1 MAVTSASPT
10 ITSSLTTRVADV
22 DPTRRRIIFCNVSVT
37 TEVIWI
43 GGSTVDDTNGVQL
56 DPGDSLEIVQAHRED
71 TAPQQEWYAYSNG
84 VSPILAVVSVDN

>member
-10 ITSSLTTRVADV
+10 MTSSTTTLVADI
-22 DPTRRRIIFCNVSVT
+22 DPTRRRIIFSNVSIT

-43 GGSTVDDTNGVQL
+43 GGSTVDDTSGVQL

-71 TAPQQEWYAYSNG
+71 TSAQQEWYAYSNG
-84 VSPILAVVSVDN
+84 ASPIIAVVSVDN